1 MDLVNNNTGD
11 RESRRGKRKPQRF
24 EPERMKREGLAL
36 LDKGKLLGAEFSEQ
50 VSYFLSLLNLRSLR
64 DTH

>member
-11 RESRRGKRKPQRF
+11 RESRRDKRKPQRS
-24 EPERMKREGLAL
+24 EPERMNREGLAL

-50 VSYFLSLLNLRSLR
+50 VIFSAC
-64 DTH
+64 